1 MRTDLFP
8 LLKTRY
14 TQLGGLRLVRQYAK
28 MGLLWPAAKTIL
40 RHPFSKQ
47 TYKQVYLD
55 TVRKV
60 EPMLVKEYR
69 PVMKEIAERISP
81 PSTGSGTG
89 STTAQLEHKRSKI
102 IWFCW
107 LQGIENAP
115 EVVKACYHSL
125 TRHLGVAG
133 RGSTGSPIAR
143 NEGYEIIVIDGKN
156 WREYVELP
164 DYIIRRREKKQIPP
178 AHFSDLLRLELL
190 IKYGGTWIDSTVL
203 CTGVNNDNDN
213 VNYLDTDLFMFQYTQ
228 PGSSEW
234 GGIGNWFITACTNNE
249 VLMVLREMLLA
260 YWKDY
265 DCVLDYYIFHLF
277 FSMLREVFPKE
288 IGAMPYAYA
297 PRSLALV
304 HHWGEPFDETKW
316 KRLTERVC
324 FHKLTYMKDKVPEKV
339 EGTYYEYILNA
350 NANDN
355 YNYNE

>member
-1 MRTDLFP
+1 MSSHLLP

-28 MGLLWPAAKTIL
+28 MRLLWPEAKTVL

-60 EPMLVKEYR
+60 EPMLVKQYR
-69 PVMKEIAERISP
+69 PVMKEIAEQVSI

-89 STTAQLEHKRSKI
+89 SPTVQLEHKRSKK

-107 LQGIENAP
+107 LQGLENAP
-115 EVVKACYHSL
+115 EVVKVCYNSL
-125 TRHLGVAG
+125 VHCEWFKV
-133 RGSTGSPIAR
+133 
-143 NEGYEIIVIDGKN
+143 NGYEVIVIDENN
-156 WREYVELP
+156 WREYITLP

-190 IKYGGTWIDSTVL
+190 IRYGGTWIDSTVL
-203 CTGVNNDNDN
+203 CTGINNDNDN
-213 VNYLDTDLFMFQYTQ
+213 YLDADLFMFQYTQ

-234 GGIGNWFITACTNNE
+234 GGIGNWFISACTNNE
-249 VLMVLREMLLA
+249 VLIVLRDMLYA
-260 YWKDY
+260 YWLEH
-265 DCVLDYYIFHLF
+265 DCVLNYYLFHLF
-277 FSMLREVFPKE
+277 FGMLREVFPE
-288 IGAMPYAYA
+288 QIAAMPYAYA

-304 HHWGEPFDETKW
+304 HHWGEPFDEAKW

-324 FHKLTYMKDKVPEKV
+324 FHKLTYMKDKVPAKV
-339 EGTYYEYILNA
+339 EGTYYEYILN
-350 NANDN
+350 N
-355 YNYNE
+355 NE

>member
-1 MRTDLFP
+1 MASDLFP

-14 TQLGGLRLVRQYAK
+14 TQLGGLRLVRQYTK
-28 MGLLWPAAKTIL
+28 MGLLWPAAKTVL

-69 PVMKEIAERISP
+69 PVMKEIAERVRNEAS
-81 PSTGSGTG
+81 
-89 STTAQLEHKRSKI
+89 AMEHKRNKI

-115 EVVKACYHSL
+115 AVVKACYNSL
-125 TRHLGVAG
+125 TRL
-133 RGSTGSPIAR
+133 TGYSL
-143 NEGYEIIVIDGKN
+143 IVIDEKN
-156 WREYVELP
+156 WREYITLP

-203 CTGVNNDNDN
+203 CTGESVYSLPLTA
-213 VNYLDTDLFMFQYTQ
+213 YLDTDLFMFQYTQ

-234 GGIGNWFITACTNNE
+234 GGIGNWFISACSNNE
-249 VLMVLREMLLA
+249 VLMVLRDMLYA
-260 YWKDY
+260 YWREH
-265 DCVLDYYIFHLF
+265 DCVLNYYLFHLF
-277 FSMLREVFPKE
+277 FSMLREVFPE
-288 IGAMPYAYA
+288 QIAAMPYAYA

-304 HHWGEPFDETKW
+304 HHWGEPFDEAKW
-316 KRLTERVC
+316 KRLTERVS
-324 FHKLTYMKDKVPEKV
+324 FHKLTYMKDKVPAKV
-339 EGTYYEYILNA
+339 EGTYYEYILND
-350 NANDN
+350 NDG
-355 YNYNE
+355 

>member
-1 MRTDLFP
+1 MGTDLFP

-28 MGLLWPAAKTIL
+28 MGLLWPAVKKVL

-69 PVMKEIAERISP
+69 PVMKDIAEHIST

-89 STTAQLEHKRSKI
+89 STTAQLEHKRNKI

-115 EVVKACYHSL
+115 EVVKACYNSL
-125 TRHLGVAG
+125 TRL
-133 RGSTGSPIAR
+133 TGYSL
-143 NEGYEIIVIDGKN
+143 IVIDEKN
-156 WREYVELP
+156 WREYIELP

-203 CTGVNNDNDN
+203 CTGVNNDNENAN
-213 VNYLDTDLFMFQYTQ
+213 VNYLDTDLFMFQHTQ

-249 VLMVLREMLLA
+249 VLMVLRDMLYA
-260 YWKDY
+260 YWREH
-265 DCVLDYYIFHLF
+265 DCVLNYYLFHLF
-277 FSMLREVFPKE
+277 FGMLREVFSE
-288 IGAMPYAYA
+288 QIAAMHYAYA

-304 HHWGEPFDETKW
+304 HHWGEPFDEAKW
-316 KRLTERVC
+316 KRLTECVC
-324 FHKLTYMKDKVPEKV
+324 FHKLTYMKDKVPAKV
-339 EGTYYEYILNA
+339 EGTYYEYILK
-350 NANDN
+350 
-355 YNYNE
+355 

>member
-1 MRTDLFP
+1 MPIL
-8 LLKTRY
+8 LQILKTRY

-28 MGLLWPAAKTIL
+28 MGLLWPAAKTVL

-60 EPMLVKEYR
+60 EPMLVKKYR

-81 PSTGSGTG
+81 PSTGSGTC
-89 STTAQLEHKRSKI
+89 SLTALEHKRNKI

-115 EVVKACYHSL
+115 EVVKACYNSL
-125 TRHLGVAG
+125 TRL
-133 RGSTGSPIAR
+133 TGYSL
-143 NEGYEIIVIDGKN
+143 IVIDEKN
-156 WREYVELP
+156 WREYIDLP

-203 CTGVNNDNDN
+203 CTGVNNDNENAN

-249 VLMVLREMLLA
+249 VLMVLRDMLYA
-260 YWKDY
+260 YWQEH
-265 DCVLDYYIFHLF
+265 DCVLNYYLFHLF
-277 FSMLREVFPKE
+277 FGMLREVFPE
-288 IGAMPYAYA
+288 QIAAMPYAYA

-304 HHWGEPFDETKW
+304 HHWGEPFDEVKW

-324 FHKLTYMKDKVPEKV
+324 FHKLTYMKDKVPAKV
-339 EGTYYEYILNA
+339 EGTYYEYVL
-350 NANDN
+350 NDN
-355 YNYNE
+355 LPE

>member
-1 MRTDLFP
+1 MDGYLFP

-28 MGLLWPAAKTIL
+28 MGLLWPAAKMVL

-69 PVMKEIAERISP
+69 PVMKEIAERIST
-81 PSTGSGTG
+81 PSTGSGIC
-89 STTAQLEHKRSKI
+89 STTAQLEHKRNKI

-115 EVVKACYHSL
+115 EVVRACYNSL
-125 TRHLGVAG
+125 TRL
-133 RGSTGSPIAR
+133 TGYSL
-143 NEGYEIIVIDGKN
+143 IVIDEKN
-156 WREYVELP
+156 WREYIDLP

-203 CTGVNNDNDN
+203 CTGVNNDNENAN

-234 GGIGNWFITACTNNE
+234 GGIGNWFISACTNNE
-249 VLMVLREMLLA
+249 VLMVLRDMLYA
-260 YWKDY
+260 YWREH
-265 DCVLDYYIFHLF
+265 DCVLNYYLFHLF
-277 FSMLREVFPKE
+277 FGMLREVFPE
-288 IGAMPYAYA
+288 QIAAMPYAYA

-304 HHWGEPFDETKW
+304 HHWCEPFDEAKW
-316 KRLTERVC
+316 KRLTERVS
-324 FHKLTYMKDKVPEKV
+324 FHKLTYMKDKVPAKV
-339 EGTYYEYILNA
+339 EGTYYEYIVK
-350 NANDN
+350 
-355 YNYNE
+355 

>member
-1 MRTDLFP
+1 MSSNLFR
-8 LLKTRY
+8 LIKTRY

-28 MGLLWPAAKTIL
+28 MGLLWPAVKKVL
-40 RHPFSKQ
+40 QHPFSKQ

-69 PVMKEIAERISP
+69 PVMKEIADRVRNEAS
-81 PSTGSGTG
+81 
-89 STTAQLEHKRSKI
+89 ALEHKRNKI

-125 TRHLGVAG
+125 TRL
-133 RGSTGSPIAR
+133 TGYSL
-143 NEGYEIIVIDGKN
+143 IVIDGKN
-156 WREYVELP
+156 WREYAELP
-164 DYIIRRREKKQIPP
+164 EYVVEKWRKGLIPA

-203 CTGVNNDNDN
+203 CTGEPAEGLPLTA
-213 VNYLDTDLFMFQYTQ
+213 YLDTDLFMFQYTQ

-249 VLMVLREMLLA
+249 VLMVLRDMLYA
-260 YWKDY
+260 YWREH
-265 DCVLDYYIFHLF
+265 DCVLNYYLFHLF
-277 FSMLREVFPKE
+277 FGMLREVFPE
-288 IGAMPYAYA
+288 QIAAMPYAYA

-304 HHWGEPFDETKW
+304 HHWGEPFDEAKW

-324 FHKLTYMKDKVPEKV
+324 FHKLTYMKDKVPAKV
-339 EGTYYEYILNA
+339 EGTYYEYILN
-350 NANDN
+350 N
-355 YNYNE
+355 NE

>member
-1 MRTDLFP
+1 MLLH

-28 MGLLWPAAKTIL
+28 MGLLWSVAKTVL

-60 EPMLVKEYR
+60 EPILVKEYI
-69 PVMKEIAERISP
+69 PVMKEIAERT
-81 PSTGSGTG
+81 STGSGTC
-89 STTAQLEHKRSKI
+89 SPTALEHKRNKI

-115 EVVKACYHSL
+115 EVVRACYNSL
-125 TRHLGVAG
+125 TRL
-133 RGSTGSPIAR
+133 TGYSL
-143 NEGYEIIVIDGKN
+143 IVIDEKN
-156 WREYVELP
+156 WREYIDLP

-203 CTGVNNDNDN
+203 CTGFNNDNEN
-213 VNYLDTDLFMFQYTQ
+213 ANANYLDTDLFMFQYTQ

-249 VLMVLREMLLA
+249 VLMVLRDMLYA
-260 YWKDY
+260 YWREH
-265 DCVLDYYIFHLF
+265 DCVLNYYLFHLF
-277 FSMLREVFPKE
+277 FGMLREVFPE
-288 IGAMPYAYA
+288 QIAAMPYAYA

-304 HHWGEPFDETKW
+304 HHWGEPFDEAKW
-316 KRLTERVC
+316 QRLTERVC
-324 FHKLTYMKDKVPEKV
+324 FHKLTYMKDKLPVKV
-339 EGTYYEYILNA
+339 EGTYYEYILN
-350 NANDN
+350 DN
-355 YNYNE
+355 E

>member
-1 MRTDLFP
+1 MSLLP

-28 MGLLWPAAKTIL
+28 MGLLWPAAKMVL

-69 PVMKEIAERISP
+69 PVMKEIVERVRNEAS
-81 PSTGSGTG
+81 
-89 STTAQLEHKRSKI
+89 ALEHKRNKI

-115 EVVKACYHSL
+115 EVVKACYNSL
-125 TRHLGVAG
+125 VHGEWFRV
-133 RGSTGSPIAR
+133 
-143 NEGYEIIVIDGKN
+143 NGYEVKVIDEKN
-156 WREYVELP
+156 WREYIDLP
-164 DYIIRRREKKQIPP
+164 DNIIRRREKKQIPP

-190 IKYGGTWIDSTVL
+190 IRYGGTWIDSTVL
-203 CTGVNNDNDN
+203 CTGVNNDNENAN

-249 VLMVLREMLLA
+249 VLMVLRDMLYA
-260 YWKDY
+260 YWREH
-265 DCVLDYYIFHLF
+265 DCVLNYYLFHLF
-277 FSMLREVFPKE
+277 FGMLREVFPE
-288 IGAMPYAYA
+288 QIAAMPYAYA

-304 HHWGEPFDETKW
+304 HHWGERFDEAKW

-324 FHKLTYMKDKVPEKV
+324 FHKLTYMKDKVPAKV
-339 EGTYYEYILNA
+339 EGTYYEYILN
-350 NANDN
+350 NI
-355 YNYNE
+355 E

>member
-1 MRTDLFP
+1 MGTDLIP

-28 MGLLWPAAKTIL
+28 MGLLWPAAKKVL

-69 PVMKEIAERISP
+69 PVMMGIAERVRNEGG
-81 PSTGSGTG
+81 STGSPTVRR
-89 STTAQLEHKRSKI
+89 EHKRTKK

-107 LQGIENAP
+107 LQGIENAT
-115 EVVKACYHSL
+115 EVVKACYNSL
-125 TRHLGVAG
+125 VHGEWFRV
-133 RGSTGSPIAR
+133 
-143 NEGYEIIVIDGKN
+143 NGYEIIVIDENN
-156 WREYVELP
+156 WHEYITLP
-164 DYIIRRREKKQIPP
+164 DYIIRRTEKKQIPP

-203 CTGVNNDNDN
+203 CTGVNNDNENAN

-234 GGIGNWFITACTNNE
+234 GGIGNWFISACSNNE
-249 VLMVLREMLLA
+249 VLMVLRDMLYA
-260 YWKDY
+260 YWREH
-265 DCVLDYYIFHLF
+265 DCVLNYYLFHLF
-277 FSMLREVFPKE
+277 FSMLREVFPE
-288 IGAMPYAYA
+288 QIAAMPYAYA

-304 HHWGEPFDETKW
+304 HHWGEPFDEAKW
-316 KRLTERVC
+316 QRLTERVC
-324 FHKLTYMKDKVPEKV
+324 FHKLTYMKDKVPVKV
-339 EGTYYEYILNA
+339 EGTYYEYILN
-350 NANDN
+350 DN
-355 YNYNE
+355 

>member
-1 MRTDLFP
+1 MLFH

-28 MGLLWPAAKTIL
+28 MGLLWPAAKKVL

-55 TVRKV
+55 TVRRV

-69 PVMKEIAERISP
+69 PVMKEIADRVRNE
-81 PSTGSGTG
+81 GT
-89 STTAQLEHKRSKI
+89 ALEHKRSKT

-115 EVVKACYHSL
+115 EVVKACYRSL
-125 TRHLGVAG
+125 TRL
-133 RGSTGSPIAR
+133 TGYSL
-143 NEGYEIIVIDGKN
+143 IVIDEKN
-156 WREYVELP
+156 WHEYITLP
-164 DYIIRRREKKQIPP
+164 DYIIRRREKKQIPS

-203 CTGVNNDNDN
+203 CTGEAADGLPLTV
-213 VNYLDTDLFMFQYTQ
+213 YLDADLFMFQYTE

-234 GGIGNWFITACTNNE
+234 GGIGNWFISACTNNE
-249 VLMVLREMLLA
+249 VLMALRDMLYA
-260 YWKDY
+260 YWREH
-265 DCVLDYYIFHLF
+265 DCVLNYYLFHLF
-277 FSMLREVFPKE
+277 FGMLREVFPE
-288 IGAMPYAYA
+288 QIAAMPYAYA

-304 HHWGEPFDETKW
+304 HHWGEPFDEVKW

-324 FHKLTYMKDKVPEKV
+324 FHKLTYMKDKVPAKV
-339 EGTYYEYILNA
+339 EGSYYEYILK
-350 NANDN
+350 
-355 YNYNE
+355 